1 MTAMIRAGVQK
12 DIPASEIKK
21 ALKQGWTFDAK
32 PPKKGKKCSSK

>member
-12 DIPASEIKK
+12 DIPPDQLKK

-32 PPKKGKKCSSK
+32 PPKKGTKL